1 MHNRYPSDN
10 FNQIK
15 MDENELFP
23 DFFQNNNKQRLNQ
36 IEQNINEKL
45 LEVCSN
51 IKKEYNILKEWF
63 QQNEL
68 EKLF

>member
-1 MHNRYPSDN
+1 MHNRFPSDN
-10 FNQIK
+10 LNQIK

-36 IEQNINEKL
+36 IEQNINDKL

-51 IKKEYNILKEWF
+51 IKKQYNILQEWF

>member
-1 MHNRYPSDN
+1 MHNRFPSDN
-10 FNQIK
+10 SNQIK

-36 IEQNINEKL
+36 IEQNINDKL

-51 IKKEYNILKEWF
+51 IKKQYNILQEWF

>member
-36 IEQNINEKL
+36 IEQNINHKL

>member
-1 MHNRYPSDN
+1 MHNRFPSDN
-10 FNQIK
+10 LNQIK

-36 IEQNINEKL
+36 IEQNINDKL

-51 IKKEYNILKEWF
+51 IKKQYNILQEWF
-63 QQNEL
+63 KQNEL

>member
-1 MHNRYPSDN
+1 MLRAEDKIMILHRIKMLKMHNRYPSDN

-36 IEQNINEKL
+36 IE
-45 LEVCSN
+45 
-51 IKKEYNILKEWF
+51 
-63 QQNEL
+63 
-68 EKLF
+68 